1 MEPLLVEMK
10 GICKQFPGVR
20 ALHEVDFTLKKGE
33 ILGLIGENGAGKST
47 LMKVLTAVY
56 PHDAGTITFNGEP
69 LNLKRPGEAYHK
81 GISIIFQ
88 ELNLCPNL
96 SAMENIFLG
105 KEVHSPQTKL
115 LSYAKM
121 REKATALFNRLKIDI
136 NPDTEVRK
144 LGVAKQQMVEI
155 AKALS
160 YDTKLLIMDEPTSSL
175 AASEVESL
183 FAIVRDLKKQ
193 GISVV
198 FISHKLDEMLE
209 ITDRITVLRD
219 GMNAGELITAKA
231 TKDNIISL
239 MVGRELD
246 HFFTKRKGKRGNDVV
261 LEVQDLSG
269 PPMTKQVSFQL
280 YKGEILGLAGL
291 VGAGRTELAKLLIG
305 MEKKTAGTI
314 TLNKKN
320 VMINSPVDAV
330 KNGIAYVPEDRKYL
344 GLVLPMS
351 TRENLSMAIHPKLA
365 KFMNLIDRKEEVDI
379 CNDYVQRLRI
389 KISSLKQVV
398 NNLSGGNQQKV
409 VIGKWLATNP
419 VVLILDEPTRGIDV
433 GAKSEVH
440 RIITEL
446 ADEGVSILVI
456 SSELPE
462 VLGLSDRVLVMHDGR
477 ITADLPIEQA
487 DQETIMRAA
496 VD

>member
-1 MEPLLVEMK
+1 MR

-69 LNLKRPGEAYHK
+69 LNLKKPGEAYHK

-121 REKATALFNRLKIDI
+121 REKATALFTRLKIDI

-305 MEKKTAGTI
+305 MEKKTAGTM

-446 ADEGVSILVI
+446 ADDGVSILVI